1 MKEKTAITFKEIFG
15 SDPLLVQSPGRIN
28 LIGEHTDYNGGFV
41 MPAAINKAMTVAIA
55 KNNLNRARI
64 YALDLEEE
72 FAFALDSFGP
82 KKGHWATYIM
92 GVTAQLQQAGYPV
105 QGFDMVFGG
114 NIPIGA
120 GLSSSAALE
129 CAVAFAISSLFGFD
143 IPKRS
148 LIHYA
153 QKAEHLFAS
162 VQCGIMDQFASVMGK
177 AGHAILLDC
186 KDLEYSYFPLDL
198 KDHCLLLVDTQ
209 VKHSLAESAYN
220 QRRQECQQGLEA
232 AKKIKPEATSLREL
246 TLDILEEIKPDIP
259 EIVFQRCS
267 YVLKENSRVL
277 QAAEALNHNNLSLFG
292 QLMYASHEGLSKS
305 YEVSCE
311 ELDFLVEATKNL
323 PYVLGSRMM
332 GGGFGGC
339 TLNLVEKNK
348 VDEIKQRLEEAYLH
362 RFRQKPLFYEVSLR
376 DGTGSL

>member
-1 MKEKTAITFKEIFG
+1 MKEKIVITFKEIFG
-15 SDPLLVQSPGRIN
+15 TEPLLVQSPGRIN

-41 MPAAINKAMTVAIA
+41 MPAAINKAITVGIA
-55 KNNLNRARI
+55 KNNLTRARI

-72 FAFALDSFGP
+72 FAFELLSFGP

-105 QGFDMVFGG
+105 QGYDMVFGG
-114 NIPIGA
+114 DIPIGA

-129 CAVAFAISSLFGFD
+129 CAAAFAISSLFGFD

-153 QKAEHLFAS
+153 QKAEHLFAG
-162 VQCGIMDQFASVMGK
+162 VHCGIMDQFASVMGK
-177 AGHAILLDC
+177 VGHAILLDC
-186 KDLEYSYFPLDL
+186 KELEFSYFPLGL

-220 QRRQECQQGLEA
+220 QRRQECQQGLEE
-232 AKKIKPEATSLREL
+232 AKKIKPEATSLRDL
-246 TLDILEEIKPDIP
+246 TLDIFEEIRSEIPDI
-259 EIVFQRCS
+259 IYKRCS
-267 YVLKENSRVL
+267 YVLQENSRVL
-277 QAAEALNHNNLSLFG
+277 QAAEALKNNNLSLFG
-292 QLMYASHEGLSKS
+292 QLMYDSHKGLSKT

-323 PYVLGSRMM
+323 PYVLGSRMV

-339 TLNLVEKNK
+339 TLNLLEKDK
-348 VDEIKQRLEEAYLH
+348 FEALKQILEDSYQQQ
-362 RFRQKPLFYEVSLR
+362 FGQKPLFYEVSLS
-376 DGTGSL
+376 DGTGIL